1 MGERGIDE
9 ADAFATRLPFP
20 FRWGGTEGGA
30 HFREG
35 AERRKKSMV
44 RIEAFIRPSK
54 LEDVR
59 NAIADAGHN
68 GISVADIKG
77 AGRQKGYT
85 QHYRGSEYQTNL
97 LPKVAVTLIVADE
110 DCDRIVEAIEAAA
123 RTGDIGDGK
132 IFVTPVME
140 AVRIRT
146 GDRGDDAVR

>member
-1 MGERGIDE
+1 
-9 ADAFATRLPFP
+9 
-20 FRWGGTEGGA
+20 
-30 HFREG
+30 
-35 AERRKKSMV
+35 MV